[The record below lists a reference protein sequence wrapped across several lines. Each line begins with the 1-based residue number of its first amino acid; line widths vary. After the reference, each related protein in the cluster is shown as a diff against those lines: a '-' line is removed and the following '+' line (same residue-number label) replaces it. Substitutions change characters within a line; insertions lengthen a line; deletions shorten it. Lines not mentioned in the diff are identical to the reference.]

1 MMKSLSTPSAPYPS
15 FLVTP
20 LTLLVSL
27 MFGSLFPVIATAAD
41 PAPVISKLFLR
52 GDLDVGESLKGDYR
66 FSANGGNTVDKS
78 TFSWGYKG
86 ETAQRVANGTMIG
99 STGYV
104 TPRLLVSA
112 DIGHVME
119 LSVQAKNGLNIIG
132 NTLTLASDSE
142 DTRNSTE
149 EGDGEGRVGDPFS
162 PLVSNLALTGV
173 LDVNQILQASYNFSA
188 GQGGSGDKS
197 TFAWGQKGS
206 TATQAP
212 QGQTVTT
219 SGKPTGYT
227 IVKADAGKVLE
238 ISVRAKNSQNK
249 IGNIQTLATDASAEE
264 GNKTTGG
271 NGQGGVTNPDGG
283 PVISKLTLAGKLE
296 VGQSLTAGYTFENIG
311 GNTTD
316 SSNYAWGIKGSTAAA
331 VPSGQHVTTSGQ
343 VPARPLVTAD
353 VGTVM
358 EVSVQARDG
367 LDKTG
372 NTLTLAADASAAEG
386 NNSTGGNN
394 GAVTNGSG
402 SGTVATL
409 VPSVS
414 RTTAKVTETIT
425 LTVTAKDASG
435 NTAVGASISL
445 TSVSA
450 TNRKGAAQTPTLL
463 INGQSSFTGTTN
475 PLTVTLTDPNGKGVA
490 TTLNIVSDRAT
501 SSQKVTFTVPTS
513 PDTSGANFWGH
524 MLDSVTYSRAIFY
537 RPQLYTENNRY
548 NSITADNE
556 QWSAVSNTTDGNAS
570 CNARSGGGTNFRLV
584 LPQGTRSAG
593 LVTLQDFAGTSV
605 LRSSGFPT
613 SKSYLGWDIT
623 SVDLSSG
630 SISPASGTT
639 IYLCQDDAYLKG

>member
-86 ETAQRVANGTMIG
+86 ETAQKVANGTMIG

-119 LSVQAKNGLNIIG
+119 LSVQAKNGLGIIG

-142 DTRNSTE
+142 DPRNSTE

-173 LDVNQILQASYNFSA
+173 LDVAQILQASYSFSA

-238 ISVRAKNSQNK
+238 ISVQAKNSQNK

-296 VGQSLTAGYTFENIG
+296 VGQSLTAGYTFENAG

-316 SSNYAWGIKGSTAAA
+316 SSNYAWGVKGSTAAA

-343 VPARPLVTAD
+343 VPARPLVAAD

-386 NNSTGGNN
+386 NNSTSGNN
-394 GAVTNGSG
+394 GAVINGSG

-414 RTTAKVTETIT
+414 KTTAKVTETIT

-435 NTAVGASISL
+435 NTADGASISL

-490 TTLNIVSDRAT
+490 TNLNIVSDRAT
-501 SSQKVTFTVPTS
+501 SSQSVTFTVSTS
-513 PDTSGANFWGH
+513 PNASGANFWGH
-524 MLDSVTYSRAIFY
+524 MSDSVTYSRAIFY
-537 RPQLYTENNRY
+537 RPQLYTENGRY
-548 NSITADNE
+548 SSITADNE

-584 LPQGTRSAG
+584 LPQGARTAG
-593 LVTLQDFAGTSV
+593 LVTLQDFAGTSA
-605 LRSSGFPT
+605 LRNSGFPT